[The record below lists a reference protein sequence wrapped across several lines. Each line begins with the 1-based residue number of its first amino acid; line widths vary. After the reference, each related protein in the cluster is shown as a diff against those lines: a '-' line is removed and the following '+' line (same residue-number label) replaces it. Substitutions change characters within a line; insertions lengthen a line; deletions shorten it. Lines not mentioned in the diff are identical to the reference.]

1 MEIISKV
8 VDVVNG
14 FLWDKN
20 ILLFLL
26 VGTGVWYTFQLKFI
40 QIRGFGEGFR
50 RTFGGMFKKRE
61 RADETGMS

>member
-26 VGTGVWYTFQLKFI
+26 IGTGV
-40 QIRGFGEGFR
+40 
-50 RTFGGMFKKRE
+50 
-61 RADETGMS
+61 